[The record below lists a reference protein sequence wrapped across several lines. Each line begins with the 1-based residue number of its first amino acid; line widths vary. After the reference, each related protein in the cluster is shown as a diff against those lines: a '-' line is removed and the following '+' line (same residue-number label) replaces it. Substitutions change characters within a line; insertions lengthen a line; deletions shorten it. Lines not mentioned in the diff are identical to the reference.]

1 MGTSCVR
8 IDIVYGTQFCSGS
21 VPCATGFTL
30 TITRQDLATVDARA
44 RSAPLGPVH
53 ANNGLALAPR
63 RAERKD
69 CDEANTRRIR
79 EEHDAAI
86 GPSGGQPHERIFLN
100 RGTCLSAHIAASC
113 VACLARPNGAPYS
126 LHCER
131 KGTFASPLL
140 A

>member
-1 MGTSCVR
+1 MG
-8 IDIVYGTQFCSGS
+8 
-21 VPCATGFTL
+21 L
-30 TITRQDLATVDARA
+30 
-44 RSAPLGPVH
+44 LGPVH
-53 ANNGLALAPR
+53 ANNGLALAPS

-86 GPSGGQPHERIFLN
+86 GPAGGQPHERFSPN
-100 RGTCLSAHIAASC
+100 RGTCLSARMAASFV
-113 VACLARPNGAPYS
+113 VAIATAIAPPLS
-126 LHCER
+126 LPCGR